1 MLEYRLMLYV
11 LRPRTLLTR
20 LAQHTP
26 TALCVM
32 AFWTLETR
40 MQSQKQKS
48 YNQNLVQANLA
59 LSAHGCV

>member
-1 MLEYRLMLYV
+1 M
-11 LRPRTLLTR
+11 
-20 LAQHTP
+20 

-48 YNQNLVQANLA
+48 YNQNLAQVNLA